1 MIVFAIRAV
10 SSRNML
16 RSVIYLLFVLMGIAG
31 IYFLVDYTFLAA
43 VQLAVYAGG
52 VIVLIIFSVLLVHH
66 IELKLDEASLKSRI
80 LAFAMSVLGIGITL
94 YTIWTYPFQAVENYN
109 SIEVADIGRG
119 LLSYGDGGF
128 ILPFEVISVLLIAAP
143 ATCLHACSQAKQPM
157 MSFGAQNIHNE
168 TDGPFTGEISSLM
181 AADAGAD
188 FVLLGHSERRQI
200 FNETNKFINSKVFY
214 FRYFSF
220 PDFHFYFNFIL
231 NKLFCIKRV
240 GV

>member
-128 ILPFEVISVLLIAAP
+128 ILPFEVISVLLIAVMIGAIVI
-143 ATCLHACSQAKQPM
+143 AK
-157 MSFGAQNIHNE
+157 G
-168 TDGPFTGEISSLM
+168 
-181 AADAGAD
+181 
-188 FVLLGHSERRQI
+188 
-200 FNETNKFINSKVFY
+200 
-214 FRYFSF
+214 
-220 PDFHFYFNFIL
+220 
-231 NKLFCIKRV
+231 KRLEE
-240 GV
+240 